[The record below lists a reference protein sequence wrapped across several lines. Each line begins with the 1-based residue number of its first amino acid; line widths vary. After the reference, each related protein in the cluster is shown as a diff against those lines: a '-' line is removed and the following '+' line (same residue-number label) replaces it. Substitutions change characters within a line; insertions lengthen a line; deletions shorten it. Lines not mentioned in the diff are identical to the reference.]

1 MNRRKVLNIQEL
13 RIRKETGTMT
23 IPEVRVW
30 DLDPFLM
37 LIIWL

>member
-13 RIRKETGTMT
+13 RRRKETGTMT